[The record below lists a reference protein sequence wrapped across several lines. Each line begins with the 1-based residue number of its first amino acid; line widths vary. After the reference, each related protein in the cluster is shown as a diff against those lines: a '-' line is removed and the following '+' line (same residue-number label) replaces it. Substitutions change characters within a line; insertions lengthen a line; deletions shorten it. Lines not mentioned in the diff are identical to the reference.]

1 MKVRCIIFC
10 YCSLPEPNTSS
21 SKCDEEQNE
30 PINRDQIVYEYFSK
44 RFDELFYEKCKAES
58 KVINYVTEVCLTLH
72 STKLIN
78 WWIFLFQCDSLR
90 SNIELLLE
98 EVSEKDRALKES
110 QSLYTRL
117 EEDFVTTR
125 VNYEE
130 QICVL
135 TDQVL
140 HLSDQLA
147 SR

>member
-1 MKVRCIIFC
+1 M
-10 YCSLPEPNTSS
+10 
-21 SKCDEEQNE
+21 Q
-30 PINRDQIVYEYFSK
+30 
-44 RFDELFYEKCKAES
+44 EKNC
-58 KVINYVTEVCLTLH
+58 
-72 STKLIN
+72 
-78 WWIFLFQCDSLR
+78 
-90 SNIELLLE
+90 
-98 EVSEKDRALKES
+98 ALKES
-110 QSLYTRL
+110 HSSYDRL

>member
-1 MKVRCIIFC
+1 M
-10 YCSLPEPNTSS
+10 
-21 SKCDEEQNE
+21 
-30 PINRDQIVYEYFSK
+30 
-44 RFDELFYEKCKAES
+44 
-58 KVINYVTEVCLTLH
+58 LH
-72 STKLIN
+72 EDL
-78 WWIFLFQCDSLR
+78 Q
-90 SNIELLLE
+90 
-98 EVSEKDRALKES
+98 EKDRVLRES
-110 QSLYTRL
+110 QSLYIRL

>member
-1 MKVRCIIFC
+1 LK
-10 YCSLPEPNTSS
+10 N
-21 SKCDEEQNE
+21 
-30 PINRDQIVYEYFSK
+30 
-44 RFDELFYEKCKAES
+44 
-58 KVINYVTEVCLTLH
+58 
-72 STKLIN
+72 
-78 WWIFLFQCDSLR
+78 
-90 SNIELLLE
+90 NIELMLE
-98 EVSEKDRALKES
+98 DLHEKERLLKES
-110 QSLYTRL
+110 QSLYIRL

>member
-1 MKVRCIIFC
+1 MLLDDI
-10 YCSLPEPNTSS
+10 
-21 SKCDEEQNE
+21 Q
-30 PINRDQIVYEYFSK
+30 
-44 RFDELFYEKCKAES
+44 EKE
-58 KVINYVTEVCLTLH
+58 
-72 STKLIN
+72 
-78 WWIFLFQCDSLR
+78 
-90 SNIELLLE
+90 
-98 EVSEKDRALKES
+98 RALKES
-110 QSLYTRL
+110 QTLYDRL